1 MRGPTGWFPR
11 SLPIPSTGSA
21 PSYALQHRHDYAA
34 VLHRG
39 LPAGDIT
46 RPGSSSHDL
55 VRVRTALRPR
65 STRFEPLG
73 LLRGVQPLVPH
84 VRLFVLLAGPRPSGS
99 AGPSRRCQGCCPPSP
114 PPRGSGC
121 PQLRWLAAMSQWR
134 CPFTTAGFESAS
146 WRSMS
151 ATHRSSGRL
160 AEQSRFNRSRA
171 GATSIFPRR
180 HFFLERAP
188 TRCAPRMIRATRL
201 RPMQ

>member
-1 MRGPTGWFPR
+1 MPLR
-11 SLPIPSTGSA
+11 L
-21 PSYALQHRHDYAA
+21 RHEYAA
-34 VLHRG
+34 GLPRG
-39 LPAGDIT
+39 LPTGDIN
-46 RPGSSSHDL
+46 
-55 VRVRTALRPR
+55 RPR
-65 STRFEPLG
+65 SSPQQAADARRYPAIRQVAAG
-73 LLRGVQPLVPH
+73 GQLLRDVHTLVHRRYTFLSCLPD
-84 VRLFVLLAGPRPSGS
+84 PRPSDG
-99 AGPSRRCQGCCPPSP
+99 AGLSRRCQGCLPPFPSCQ
-114 PPRGSGC
+114 GSGC
-121 PQLRWLAAMSQWR
+121 PQLRPTAATVGRR
-134 CPFTTAGFESAS
+134 CPFITARFESAS